1 MTDTANE
8 VVTYKATDTTDSV
21 TLTNTASVQFGA
33 ALPVSATKSTI
44 AASPTAPV
52 TGPNG
57 TEVTV
62 TLLAADGTSPI
73 VGKVVTLGVTGAAS
87 IVGGSTGTSNASGQ
101 VLFQVTDNTPE
112 TVTVSAVDTT
122 DSVTLQATPS
132 VTFSTPPPPTVS
144 PSLSTATVSGSP
156 APADGSTEAVVGLT
170 ILDTTGKPI
179 SGIVT
184 TVTSPSATTTVD
196 PVLAGTG
203 TAPGTTDA
211 QGQTNWSVRD
221 TKAETVTL
229 TVSAGGVPLTTSP
242 TAVFTAGTPDANAST
257 VTANPANV
265 PADGS
270 TASTVTVTLTD
281 YFGNP
286 VQGKAITLTPSGG
299 NSKVAA
305 TAAGTGSTPG
315 TTNAQGVATFAVTD
329 ATTEVVTYTA
339 SDPADALTLAAL
351 ATVTFGN
358 AATVVPVQGDSTA
371 TVNASQVVAD
381 GKTPALITLTLRD
394 GMDCP

>member
-1 MTDTANE
+1 M
-8 VVTYKATDTTDSV
+8 
-21 TLTNTASVQFGA
+21 
-33 ALPVSATKSTI
+33 
-44 AASPTAPV
+44 
-52 TGPNG
+52 
-57 TEVTV
+57 
-62 TLLAADGTSPI
+62 
-73 VGKVVTLGVTGAAS
+73 
-87 IVGGSTGTSNASGQ
+87 
-101 VLFQVTDNTPE
+101 TDNTPE
-112 TVTVSAVDTT
+112 TVTFSAVDTT
-122 DSVTLQATPS
+122 DTVTLQATPT

-144 PSLSTATVSGSP
+144 PSLSTAVVSGSP
-156 APADGSTEAVVGLT
+156 SPADGSTEAVVGLT
-170 ILDTTGKPI
+170 ILDTTGKPM

-184 TVTSPSATTTVD
+184 TVTSPGATTTVD

-229 TVSAGGVPLTTSP
+229 TVSAGGVTLDDEPNRRLHCRHSRCQW
-242 TAVFTAGTPDANAST
+242 ST
-257 VTANPANV
+257 VAANPANV

-286 VQGKAITLTPSGG
+286 VQGKAIALTPSGG
-299 NSKVAA
+299 QLKVAA

-339 SDPADALTLAAL
+339 SDPADGLTLAAL
-351 ATVTFGN
+351 ATVTFGTR
-358 AATVVPVQGDSTA
+358 ADRRAGPGRLDRHRECL
-371 TVNASQVVAD
+371 ASRRRRQDA
-381 GKTPALITLTLRD
+381 GPITLTLRD
-394 GMDCP
+394 GNGLPVSGKTVSLAASGRQLGDLGRSSGDRFDCLPHRAT